1 MHPKKPLRQAVIT
14 RERVRKKKSKSDKKW
29 QKDSLRTIR
38 TLGPEMKSQSVVFQ
52 LKVIIGENIE
62 SDDHLAYHVL
72 NPPTSKL
79 LAWAPH
85 TAWIPPAALHPGLNW
100 HPIFHSEG
108 LLKFAVVLFYFC
120 GYGKLADSQLLT
132 TSFLPPSRSLIRK
145 EKNGFFTRDFPCPIW
160 PTNCTVYTD

>member
-1 MHPKKPLRQAVIT
+1 MDSHYPHAPQKTFEAGSNYKRKGK
-14 RERVRKKKSKSDKKW
+14 KKKSKSDKKW

-85 TAWIPPAALHPGLNW
+85 TAWIPPAALHPGLN
-100 HPIFHSEG
+100 
-108 LLKFAVVLFYFC
+108 
-120 GYGKLADSQLLT
+120 
-132 TSFLPPSRSLIRK
+132 
-145 EKNGFFTRDFPCPIW
+145 
-160 PTNCTVYTD
+160 